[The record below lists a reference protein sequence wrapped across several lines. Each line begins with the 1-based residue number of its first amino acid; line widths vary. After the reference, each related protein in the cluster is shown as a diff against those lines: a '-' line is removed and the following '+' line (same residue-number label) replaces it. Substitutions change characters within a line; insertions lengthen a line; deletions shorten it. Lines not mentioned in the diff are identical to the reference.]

1 MNSNIVILVVLVLL
15 IICVSQNNSK
25 TNKNP
30 LVDNSML
37 LLLLVFGIIIF
48 FVYRDFNNTTESF
61 YNGLGGINVR
71 NKNCNVNKNY
81 KQTDLYK
88 LVNPFYHSP
97 IGTKHKLAYNKGTN
111 YKDNKFL
118 FAHNQSSPECC
129 PSTYTTDM
137 GCICMTDA
145 QKKLLRTGKGTY

>member
-15 IICVSQNNSK
+15 IICVSQNN
-25 TNKNP
+25 NFNNNNP
-30 LVDNSML
+30 ILDNSML

-48 FVYRDFNNTTESF
+48 FVYRDFNKTTESF
-61 YNGLGGINVR
+61 YGQLDGVDLR
-71 NKNCNVNKNY
+71 NKKCNVNNYNKNNDY
-81 KQTDLYK
+81 YK

-97 IGTKHKLAYNKGTN
+97 IGTKHKLAYNKGKS

-118 FAHNQSSPECC
+118 FSHNQSRPECC
-129 PSTYTTDM
+129 PSPYTTDM

-145 QKKLLRTGKGTY
+145 QKKLIRTGKGTY